1 MGWKRQL
8 ALLVVLLLLLLLP
21 LLLLLLFCGCEGEPL
36 WTNQAK
42 VRISAVP
49 PTGGGILASTFTS
62 PNNSKSSQH
71 FFSTYGAPDPT
82 KGLKALFICLFVN
95 RPHPGPMQ
103 VPRPGIE
110 SEPEL

>member
-21 LLLLLLFCGCEGEPL
+21 LLLLLLFCGCEREPL

-71 FFSTYGAPDPT
+71 FFSTYGVPDPT

-95 RPHPGPMQ
+95 WPHPGPMQ